1 MRIRSL
7 AVLPLLL
14 ATALSVAQT
23 APTTSSSSEL
33 PQQIPNFDLTAID
46 KTVDPCVDFYQYS
59 CGNWMKNN
67 PIPADKTRWGRF
79 NALDEHNLYVL
90 RDILDQAQAN
100 GKHSAIQQKVG
111 DYYAACMDEST
122 VEKKG
127 TAPLQSEMERIAAIK
142 TKQEIIPQVAYM
154 HSQGIPVLF
163 SFYPMPDMHDSS
175 LTIPNLD
182 QGGITLPDRDYYLKD
197 DAKSVETRQKY
208 QEHVQKMFELAGDK
222 PEAAAAEAKTVLAV
236 ETELAKAAMD
246 RTVRRD
252 PKTRDHMMPTTE
264 IAALAPNLDL
274 TRYFADNGSPKFAS
288 LNVGNPDFF
297 KAVNQQLNAVAL
309 DDWKTY
315 LRWHVLASYAPL
327 LPKAFAV
334 SYTHL
339 DVYKRQ

>member
-90 RDILDQAQAN
+90 RDLLDQAQAP

-127 TAPLQSEMERIAAIK
+127 TAPLQSEMERIAAVK

-182 QGGITLPDRDYYLKD
+182 QIGR
-197 DAKSVETRQKY
+197 A
-208 QEHVQKMFELAGDK
+208 HV
-222 PEAAAAEAKTVLAV
+222 
-236 ETELAKAAMD
+236 
-246 RTVRRD
+246 
-252 PKTRDHMMPTTE
+252 
-264 IAALAPNLDL
+264 
-274 TRYFADNGSPKFAS
+274 
-288 LNVGNPDFF
+288 
-297 KAVNQQLNAVAL
+297 
-309 DDWKTY
+309 
-315 LRWHVLASYAPL
+315 
-327 LPKAFAV
+327 
-334 SYTHL
+334 
-339 DVYKRQ
+339 